1 MIHFKKYLREKF
13 GDSTPG
19 RNDDGPLL
27 FSFSSSSNDF
37 STKAS
42 SISIVD
48 VSESIEP
55 LDVDEDIGVAIII
68 KIKRMYYTRSKK
80 NARGEMF

>member
-1 MIHFKKYLREKF
+1 LKKYLREKV
-13 GDSTPG
+13 GDSKLG
-19 RNDDGPLL
+19 RNDDDDDPSF

-48 VSESIEP
+48 APESIEP
-55 LDVDEDIGVAIII
+55 LGEGENVDENVGVAIII
-68 KIKRMYYTRSKK
+68 NVKIMYYTRSKK
-80 NARGEMF
+80 RTR